1 MKNYALLIAQRS
13 DAFIRHN
20 EDAPSN
26 SITNPILGENLQGL
40 SGVEFFQKFIPAA
53 VGLGFVVGVIIFFFV
68 MLLGAI
74 QWITSGGDKNAV
86 DAAKGKITNAVIGI
100 VVLLSVFAIIK
111 IIEGFFGFNILTLDI
126 GPLKIE

>member
-1 MKNYALLIAQRS
+1 MPPIFPRFNQLPSLDEGTIKNPLLGDSLNALTGEQFFAKLIP
-13 DAFIRHN
+13 N
-20 EDAPSN
+20 
-26 SITNPILGENLQGL
+26 
-40 SGVEFFQKFIPAA
+40 A

-74 QWITSGGDKNAV
+74 QWIISGGDKQAV

-100 VVLLSVFAIIK
+100 VVLFSIFAIIK
-111 IIEGFFGFNILTLDI
+111 IIEGFFGFDILTLDI